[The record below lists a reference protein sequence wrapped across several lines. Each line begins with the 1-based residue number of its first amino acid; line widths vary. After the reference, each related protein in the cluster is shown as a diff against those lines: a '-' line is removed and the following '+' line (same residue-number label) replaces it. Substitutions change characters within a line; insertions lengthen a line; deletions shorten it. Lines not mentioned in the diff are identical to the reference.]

1 MLQDAVHFT
10 AMLLVTLAALKIAA
24 AFFIHRNPD
33 SAVGHGIDWFLTP
46 A

>member
-10 AMLLVTLAALKIAA
+10 AMLLLVLAALKIGS
-24 AFFIHRNPD
+24 AFFMHRNPD
-33 SAVGHGIDWFLTP
+33 SAVAHGINWFLTP